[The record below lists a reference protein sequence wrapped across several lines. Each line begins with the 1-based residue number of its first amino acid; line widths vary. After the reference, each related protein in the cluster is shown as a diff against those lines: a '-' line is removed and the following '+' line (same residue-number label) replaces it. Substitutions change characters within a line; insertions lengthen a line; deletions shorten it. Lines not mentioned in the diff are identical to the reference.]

1 MDFIKGNGDR
11 LVLAQMAG
19 QESSE
24 VPEQFREVRRW
35 TAQQLHPEHERLFL
49 HDQNA
54 QQVIDWVQ

>member
-1 MDFIKGNGDR
+1 VDFIKGNGDR

-35 TAQQLHPEHERLFL
+35 N
-49 HDQNA
+49 QNA